1 MLPLGFEKK
10 KLCFIDCNISENDAK
25 HRLQQISSAF
35 RDTAQD
41 KEALVL
47 TRSNSEFGTQHHK
60 TLQWP
65 AGNRKQLQM
74 FF

>member
-35 RDTAQD
+35 RDAAQE

-47 TRSNSEFGTQHHK
+47 TRSNSELGTHYK
-60 TLQWP
+60 TLQCP